1 MGQTRN
7 VKITVLAVTM
17 DAWTLQSILFAVQT
31 TNDPGITA
39 GIAAIGGAAGY
50 ITLGAGG
57 IGRYVLAMS
66 GLGRYLFT
74 QNRQDREAVELF
86 CRWLPRLRKY
96 AGKSSS

>member
-50 ITLGAGG
+50 IALGAGG
-57 IGRYVLAMS
+57 IGRYVLAF
-66 GLGRYLFT
+66 GGQGRYLFT
-74 QNRQDREAVELF
+74 QDRRDREAVELF
-86 CRWLPRLRKY
+86 CRWLPRLREY
-96 AGKSSS
+96 VHTSPN